1 MHRLSI
7 GIHGLHTRL
16 LDMGE
21 LVELSLTRSVRA
33 LAERDH
39 ACAERVIRDEQ
50 RIDELEIEIDAM
62 AIGLLALHQ
71 PVARDLRFITAALK
85 INTDL
90 ERIGDLAVTIARRAV
105 ALIPEAEI
113 DQISLDVQEMAGL
126 AISML
131 SRSLTAFLERDLEM
145 ARAVLL
151 ADDAVDRFRD
161 KTNTDLIEVMH
172 REPSKVRTGI
182 DLLFVSRN
190 LERIADHA
198 TNIAEDVVYLVSGV
212 DVRHQSQKVA

>member
-1 MHRLSI
+1 MHRLSV
-7 GIHGLHTRL
+7 GTHHLHTKL
-16 LDMGE
+16 LEMGE

-39 ACAERVIRDEQ
+39 TLAEQVLLDEQ
-50 RIDELEIEIDAM
+50 TIDGLEIEIDDM
-62 AIGLLALHQ
+62 ALGLLALHQ

-90 ERIGDLAVTIARRAV
+90 ERIGDLAVTISRRALN
-105 ALIPEAEI
+105 LIAEEEI
-113 DQISLDVQEMAGL
+113 ASISNDIQNMAGL

-131 SRSLTAFLERDLEM
+131 SRSLTAFLHRDS
-145 ARAVLL
+145 LL
-151 ADDAVDRFRD
+151 AGEVLRSDDDVDYLRD
-161 KTNTDLIEVMH
+161 KTNRELVEIMH
-172 REPSKVRTGI
+172 RQPEKVRTGV

-198 TNIAEDVVYLVSGV
+198 TNIAEDVVFLVSGV
-212 DVRHQSQKVA
+212 DVRHKSKVA